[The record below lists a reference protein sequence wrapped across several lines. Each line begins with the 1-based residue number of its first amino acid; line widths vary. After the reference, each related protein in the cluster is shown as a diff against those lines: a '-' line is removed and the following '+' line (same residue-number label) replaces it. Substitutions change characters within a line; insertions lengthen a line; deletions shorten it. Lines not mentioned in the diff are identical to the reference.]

1 MQTNDQNSIILFDG
15 ICNLCNSSVK
25 FILKRDKKKQ
35 FIFASLQSDAAEN
48 ILLHHKYKK
57 NGLNSIILIH
67 RDKLYEKSSAVLNIF
82 RVLGMPWRLFS
93 VFYIL
98 PLSWR
103 DFLYD
108 FIAQNR
114 YKWFGKKDTCI
125 MMLPMHKNRFIQ

>member
-25 FILKRDKKKQ
+25 FVIKRDKKKQ

-57 NGLNSIILIH
+57 IGLNSIIFIH
-67 RDKLYEKSSAVLNIF
+67 QDKLYEKSSAVLNILSA
-82 RVLGMPWRLFS
+82 LGIPWRLLAIFK
-93 VFYIL
+93 IL
-98 PLSWR
+98 PLYWR
-103 DFLYD
+103 DSLYD
-108 FIAQNR
+108 YIAKNR
-114 YKWFGKKDTCI
+114 YKWFGKKDKCI

>member
-67 RDKLYEKSSAVLNIF
+67 RDKIYEKSSAVLNIF
-82 RVLGMPWRLFS
+82 LVLGMPWRLFS

-114 YKWFGKKDTCI
+114 YKWFGKKDSCI
-125 MMLPMHKNRFIQ
+125 MMLPKHKNRFIQ

>member
-15 ICNLCNSSVK
+15 VCNLCNSSVK

-114 YKWFGKKDTCI
+114 YKWFGKKDSCI
-125 MMLPMHKNRFIQ
+125 MMLPKHKNRFIQ

>member
-15 ICNLCNSSVK
+15 VCNLCNSSVK

-57 NGLNSIILIH
+57 IGLNSIILIH
-67 RDKLYEKSSAVLNIF
+67 RDKLYEKSSAVLQIF
-82 RVLGMPWRLFS
+82 SVLGMPWKLFT

-114 YKWFGKKDTCI
+114 YKWFGKKDSCI
-125 MMLPMHKNRFIQ
+125 MMLPTHKNRFIQ

>member
-15 ICNLCNSSVK
+15 VCNLCNSSVK

-114 YKWFGKKDTCI
+114 YKWFGKKNTCM
-125 MMLPMHKNRFIQ
+125 MMLPTHKNRFIQ

>member
-15 ICNLCNSSVK
+15 VCNLCNSSVK

-57 NGLNSIILIH
+57 IGLNSIILIH
-67 RDKLYEKSSAVLNIF
+67 RDKLYEKSSAVLHIF
-82 RVLGMPWRLFS
+82 SVLGMPWRLFS

-125 MMLPMHKNRFIQ
+125 MMLPTHKNRFIQ

>member
-15 ICNLCNSSVK
+15 VCNLCNSSVK

-48 ILLHHKYKK
+48 ILLHHKYKN

-67 RDKLYEKSSAVLNIF
+67 RDKLYEKSSAVLYIF
-82 RVLGMPWRLFS
+82 SVLGMPWRLFT
-93 VFYIL
+93 VFNIL

-108 FIAQNR
+108 FIARNR

-125 MMLPMHKNRFIQ
+125 MMLPTHKNRFIQ

>member
-15 ICNLCNSSVK
+15 VCNLCNSSVK

-114 YKWFGKKDTCI
+114 YKWFGKKDSCI
-125 MMLPMHKNRFIQ
+125 MMLPKYKNRFIQ